1 MLSTR
6 PVSEGRAKER
16 IGGAIDE
23 FLELLFLESEIG
35 KLKKRKWKLS
45 EVDENWVER
54 DFTGKEWVS
63 GENEN
68 LRGVGIECVERMK

>member
-54 DFTGKEWVS
+54 DFTGKE
-63 GENEN
+63 
-68 LRGVGIECVERMK
+68 

>member
-23 FLELLFLESEIG
+23 FLFVESEIG
-35 KLKKRKWKLS
+35 KLKKR
-45 EVDENWVER
+45 E
-54 DFTGKEWVS
+54 
-63 GENEN
+63 
-68 LRGVGIECVERMK
+68 

>member
-23 FLELLFLESEIG
+23 FLFLESEIE
-35 KLKKRKWKLS
+35 KLKKRKWKQKLS
-45 EVDENWVER
+45 EVDENCVACARIQLRER
-54 DFTGKEWVS
+54 DFTGK
-63 GENEN
+63 
-68 LRGVGIECVERMK
+68 

>member
-23 FLELLFLESEIG
+23 FLEFLFRESEIG
-35 KLKKRKWKLS
+35 KWKLS
-45 EVDENWVER
+45 EVDENWVARERKRER
-54 DFTGKEWVS
+54 DFTGK
-63 GENEN
+63 
-68 LRGVGIECVERMK
+68 